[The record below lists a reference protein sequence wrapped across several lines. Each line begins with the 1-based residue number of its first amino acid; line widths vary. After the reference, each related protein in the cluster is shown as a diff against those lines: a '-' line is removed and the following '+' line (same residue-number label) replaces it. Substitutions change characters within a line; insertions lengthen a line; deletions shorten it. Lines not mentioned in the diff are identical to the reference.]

1 MFGSDGGDLASGRI
15 GAGQLRKLRLWLYA
29 SFALL
34 FVVAMALAGP
44 LAPAALAPDGPPLGT
59 IVRVLVVAI
68 TMPLVMAFLARRVL
82 DAAAQVEAA
91 DEIGTGAH
99 AATRAGLVDPL
110 SGLGS
115 NRAFQEE
122 LARNIELAQQQRYPL
137 AVVLAD
143 IDDMQRANDERG
155 PAGGDRVLAEMG
167 RLILAFCRRTDRA
180 FRIGGDEFAILM
192 PRSDVGMADAV
203 ARRLLAAAL
212 NTETTRPDAETFSF
226 SAGVSAFPGTAE
238 DPRTLLHQ
246 AEAAMAWA
254 KGHGRTDVQ
263 AYDATR
269 HGASVEARSASD
281 LADALTTLIAEG
293 QIAPFYQ
300 PIYDLRTGEAIGIEG
315 LVRPFDESGFA
326 DSRSLFLAAEVAGR
340 SVELDRLSMESIAAG
355 AKLPESS
362 VFLAMNIS
370 PRTIETEQFRVTELL
385 MALAPHG
392 IRPDQIVLEL
402 TEREAIEDMDRL
414 RENLERCQA
423 EGIRIA
429 ADNVGA
435 GTSGLRLLSE
445 IRFDIVKIDLSMVRG
460 GVLRESGMAV
470 LRAIRDIGLHAGAM
484 VIAEGVETADQLEVV
499 RALELTAGQGYLF
512 APPLGEVQ
520 ADTLDLKALLA
531 AHAARRKAM
540 GAWFDLDVA

>member
-1 MFGSDGGDLASGRI
+1 MFGSDVGDLAPGPVSLS
-15 GAGQLRKLRLWLYA
+15 QLRRLRLWLYA
-29 SFALL
+29 SFSLL

-44 LAPAALAPDGPPLGT
+44 LAPSALAPEGPSFDT
-59 IVRVLVVAI
+59 ILRVLAVAI
-68 TMPLVMAFLARRVL
+68 TLPVVMAYFARRVI
-82 DAAAQVEAA
+82 DAAAGIDQGGAA
-91 DEIGTGAH
+91 AGATHPATGVAL
-99 AATRAGLVDPL
+99 TDQL

-122 LARNIELAQQQRYPL
+122 LARHVQLAQEQRYPL

-143 IDDMQRANDERG
+143 IDDMQRVNAERG

-167 RLILAFCRRTDRA
+167 RLILSFCRKTDRA
-180 FRIGGDEFAILM
+180 FRIGGDEFAILL
-192 PRSDVGMADAV
+192 PRADIGMADAV

-212 NTETTRPDAETFSF
+212 NTETTRPNAETFSF
-226 SAGVSAFPGTAE
+226 SGGVAAFPGTAE
-238 DPRTLLHQ
+238 DPRTLVHQ

-263 AYDATR
+263 AYDASR

-281 LADALTTLIAEG
+281 LADALTTVIAER
-293 QIAPFYQ
+293 QLAPFYQ
-300 PIYDLRTGEAIGIEG
+300 TIYDLRTGEAIGIEG

-326 DSRSLFLAAEVAGR
+326 DSRSLFMAAEAAGR
-340 SVELDRLSMESIAAG
+340 SVELDRLSMETIAAG
-355 AKLPESS
+355 AELPDSS
-362 VFLAMNIS
+362 VYLSFNVS

-392 IRPDQIVLEL
+392 IRPDRVVLEL
-402 TEREAIEDMDRL
+402 TEREAIEDIDRL
-414 RENLERCQA
+414 RTNLERCQS

-429 ADNVGA
+429 ADDVGA
-435 GTSGLRLLSE
+435 GTNGLRLLSE
-445 IRFDIVKIDLSMVRG
+445 IKFDVVKIDLSMVRG

-470 LRAIRDIGLHAGAM
+470 LRAIRDIGLHSGAT

-512 APPLGEVQ
+512 APPIGEVR
-520 ADTLDLKALLA
+520 ADALDLKAILA

>member
-1 MFGSDGGDLASGRI
+1 MFGSDGGDLAPGPVSLS
-15 GAGQLRKLRLWLYA
+15 QLRRLRLWLYA
-29 SFALL
+29 SFGLL

-44 LAPAALAPDGPPLGT
+44 LAPSALAPDGPSLDT
-59 IVRVLVVAI
+59 ILRVLAVAI
-68 TMPLVMAFLARRVL
+68 AMPLVMAFLARRVI
-82 DAAAQVEAA
+82 DVAAGIERVGGRVAGTQPVSGAA
-91 DEIGTGAH
+91 LTDQ
-99 AATRAGLVDPL
+99 L

-122 LARNIELAQQQRYPL
+122 LARHIQLAQEQRYPL

-143 IDDMQRANDERG
+143 IDDMQRVNDERG

-167 RLILAFCRRTDRA
+167 RLILSFCRRTDRA
-180 FRIGGDEFAILM
+180 FRIAGDEFAILL
-192 PRSDVGMADAV
+192 PRADIGMADAV

-212 NTETTRPDAETFSF
+212 NTETTRPNAETFSF
-226 SAGVSAFPGTAE
+226 SAGVAAFPGTAE

-263 AYDATR
+263 AYDAAR

-281 LADALTTLIAEG
+281 LADALTQVIAER
-293 QIAPFYQ
+293 QLAPVYQ
-300 PIYDLRTGEAIGIEG
+300 TIYDLRTGEALGIEG
-315 LVRPFDESGFA
+315 MVRPFDESGFA
-326 DSRSLFLAAEVAGR
+326 DSRSLFLAAETAGR
-340 SVELDRLSMESIAAG
+340 SVELDRLSMEAIAAG
-355 AKLPESS
+355 AQLPEAPIY
-362 VFLAMNIS
+362 LAFNVS

-392 IRPDQIVLEL
+392 IRPDRVVLEL
-402 TEREAIEDMDRL
+402 TERQPIEDIDRL
-414 RENLERCQA
+414 RTNLERCQS

-429 ADNVGA
+429 ADDVGA
-435 GTSGLRLLSE
+435 GTNGLRLLSE
-445 IRFDIVKIDLSMVRG
+445 IKFDIVKIDLSMVRG

-470 LRAIRDIGLHAGAM
+470 LRAIRDIGLHCGRDGRRRGGRDGRPAG
-484 VIAEGVETADQLEVV
+484 GRPRPRADRRAGLPV
-499 RALELTAGQGYLF
+499 RATV
-512 APPLGEVQ
+512 GEVH
-520 ADTLDLKALLA
+520 AEALDLKALLA

>member
-1 MFGSDGGDLASGRI
+1 MASGRV
-15 GAGQLRKLRLWLYA
+15 GPGQQRKLRLWLYA
-29 SFALL
+29 SFGLL

-44 LAPAALAPDGPPLGT
+44 LAPAALGPDGPPFET
-59 IVRVLVVAI
+59 ILRVLVVAV
-68 TMPLVMAFLARRVL
+68 TLPLLMAFLARRVL
-82 DAAAQVEAA
+82 DAAADGEMADGVE
-91 DEIGTGAH
+91 TNAH
-99 AATRAGLVDPL
+99 TATRAGMADPL
-110 SGLGS
+110 TGLGS

-122 LARNIELAQQQRYPL
+122 LARNIELAQAQRYPL
-137 AVVLAD
+137 AVILAD

-192 PRSDVGMADAV
+192 PRSDVGTADAV

-212 NTETTRPDAETFSF
+212 NAETTRPDAQTFSF
-226 SAGVSAFPGTAE
+226 SAGVAAFPGTAE
-238 DPRTLLHQ
+238 DPRTMLHQ

-254 KGHGRTDVQ
+254 KSHGRTDVQ

-281 LADALTTLIAEG
+281 LADALTTLIAER

-300 PIYDLRTGEAIGIEG
+300 TIYDLRTGEAIGVEG
-315 LVRPFDESGFA
+315 LVRPLDESGFT

-340 SVELDRLSMESIAAG
+340 SVELDRLSMEIIAAG
-355 AKLPESS
+355 AKLPESP
-362 VFLAMNIS
+362 VFLALNIS

-414 RENLERCQA
+414 RENLGRCQA

-445 IRFDIVKIDLSMVRG
+445 IRFDIVKIDLSLVRG

-470 LRAIRDIGLHAGAM
+470 LRAIRDIGLHSGAA
-484 VIAEGVETADQLEVV
+484 VIAEGVESADQLEVV

-512 APPLGEVQ
+512 APPIGQVQ
-520 ADTLDLKALLA
+520 AETLDLKALLA